1 MNKDKIGGAVF
12 LLLVILLSQSRILD
26 VLFNTP
32 LGRIALVSFVLV
44 LSYVHKILGVVS
56 VLFIILMFNSSDIA
70 LLEGLENPAV
80 GTGDKNKQTVTTTT
94 SKSYTEL
101 VSDDAL
107 KTKAKAKA
115 TDSEKESFDV
125 NVLATERTLQKGS
138 RGADV
143 SRNQD
148 CDSTLPFDTFESF
161 SVF

>member
-94 SKSYTEL
+94 SKSYTEI

-107 KTKAKAKA
+107 KAKAKA
-115 TDSEKESFDV
+115 TAGEKESFDV